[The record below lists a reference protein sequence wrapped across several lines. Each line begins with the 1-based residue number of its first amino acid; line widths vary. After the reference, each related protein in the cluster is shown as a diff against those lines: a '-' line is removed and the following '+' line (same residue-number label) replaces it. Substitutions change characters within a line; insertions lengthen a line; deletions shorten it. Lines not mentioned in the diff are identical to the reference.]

1 MFVERLKE
9 NFGENNPIFT
19 YEILDTFKEYTKA
32 YVFRLLN
39 KATKNNEIMK
49 HSNGVYYI
57 PKITILGYSK
67 LLPDKIITKKYI
79 KNNEEIYGIYGGIYL
94 ENLFDLTTQVPNIIE
109 VISNNESSRCRK
121 INIDGREFILKK
133 TRCAITNENYKEYM
147 ILELLSNKNSIA
159 DIRTIKKY
167 IEDNKITLQSLLEIA
182 KYFPSKVFKNT
193 LNLGIL

>member
-9 NFGENNPIFT
+9 KFGENKPIFT

-39 KATKNNEIMK
+39 KAIRNDEIMK
-49 HSNGVYYI
+49 HSTGVYYI
-57 PKITILGYSK
+57 PKKTVLGYSK

-79 KNNEEIYGIYGGIYL
+79 KNNDGVYGIYGGIFL
-94 ENLFDLTTQVPNIIE
+94 ENILDLTTQVPNIIE
-109 VISNNESSRCRK
+109 VISNNESARSRK

-133 TRCAITNENYKEYM
+133 SRCTITNENYKEYM
-147 ILELLSNKNSIA
+147 ILELLSSKNSITDA
-159 DIRTIKKY
+159 KAIKKY
-167 IEDNKITLQSLLEIA
+167 MKDNKITIQSLLETA
-182 KYFPSKVFKNT
+182 KYFPSKVFKNL